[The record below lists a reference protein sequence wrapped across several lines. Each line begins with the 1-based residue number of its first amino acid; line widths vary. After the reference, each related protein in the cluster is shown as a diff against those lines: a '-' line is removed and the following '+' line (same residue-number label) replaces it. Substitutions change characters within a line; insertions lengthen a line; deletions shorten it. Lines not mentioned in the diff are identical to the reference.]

1 VEEEQ
6 RTASLMARKTS
17 FFWKPWPLAFLARS
31 HLSERTVSPR
41 LACAFL
47 NSANSSVRWPLGDRP
62 SRPTLKGKDN
72 GRRRRNGLLGRHPVQ
87 RAVQCRRHAV
97 RAPSG
102 VCVSDQRLGILS

>member
-1 VEEEQ
+1 M
-6 RTASLMARKTS
+6 RGGGGAAHR
-17 FFWKPWPLAFLARS
+17 FLDGQEDLLLLEAVAAGIPREVA
-31 HLSERTVSPR
+31 LEREDR
-41 LACAFL
+41 LAQTRL
-47 NSANSSVRWPLGDRP
+47 RVLELRELLGPLGD
-62 SRPTLKGKDN
+62 RPTLKGKDN